1 MRLGIVG
8 MLPGDFRTHTD
19 EHFEA
24 IHQLGFTGAGF
35 HFPGHLCEEITPS
48 DIQACTSRFSK
59 HNIALVQFAIP
70 YPECLFH
77 PDPTIRQTVIDK
89 IEKGTQIAAD
99 LSAPYCLI
107 RPGSLNPA
115 GSWTPHR
122 DNHTPQAWD
131 QLIETLQHIIPI
143 LEKNGATAIMETH
156 LVSILRN
163 PEACRQMIEMLNSPN
178 LRLVMDYVNH
188 FETLQHVYHSQERL
202 DHIFDVMGPYS
213 PILHIKDI
221 TLGKG
226 LVLHIEETI
235 PDNGE
240 LDLEHCFQKFQNQF
254 PNAYGLIEHLP
265 IDQIPEASTNTRA
278 IATRAGIPIQ

>member
-24 IHQLGFTGAGF
+24 ISKLGFTGAGF
-35 HFPGHLCEEITPS
+35 HFPGHLCEEINPA
-48 DIQACTSRFSK
+48 DIQQCITRFSN
-59 HNIALVQFAIP
+59 HSIDLVQFAIT

-77 PDPTIRQTVIDK
+77 PEPATRQTVIEK
-89 IEKGTQIAAD
+89 IKKGTQIAAD
-99 LSAPYCLI
+99 LSAQYCLI

-122 DNHTPQAWD
+122 NNHTPQAWH
-131 QLIETLQHIIPI
+131 QLIETLQQVTPT
-143 LEKNGATAIMETH
+143 LEKHGVTAIMETH

-163 PEACRQMIEMLNSPN
+163 PEACHQMIETLNSPN

-188 FETLQHVYHSQERL
+188 FETLQQVYHSQARL
-202 DHIFDVMGPYS
+202 DHIFNVMGPDS

-221 TLGKG
+221 ALGKG

-235 PDNGE
+235 PNKGE
-240 LDLEHCFQKFQNQF
+240 LDLEYCFQKFQNQF

-265 IDQIPEASTNTRA
+265 IDKIPEATTNTRT
-278 IATRAGIPIQ
+278 IAARAGVPIQ